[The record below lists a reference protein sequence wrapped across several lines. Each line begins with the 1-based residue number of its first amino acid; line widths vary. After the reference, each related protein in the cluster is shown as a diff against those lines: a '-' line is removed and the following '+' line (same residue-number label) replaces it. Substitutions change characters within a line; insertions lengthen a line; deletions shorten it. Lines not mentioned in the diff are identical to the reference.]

1 MREDKLT
8 ELLTKLADL
17 TNEPVR
23 PDLAED
29 IRRQIPQRLIRHK
42 VNWNTFSIIVDLR
55 LSRSVAAAVIIITLF
70 FWGTFLGAWN
80 TTAGQIYQD
89 SKLLIGYGFAGEN
102 IGRSDVL
109 ASLETLQK
117 QLSEQGRRAVFYGE
131 GVDSDDAYSVLM
143 HWKLPDDQ
151 YRVVFNDLSVR
162 TVSPAVLI
170 RLQAYM
176 LEQRA
181 DR

>member
-23 PDLAED
+23 PDLDED

-42 VNWNTFSIIVDLR
+42 VNWNAISIGDLR
-55 LSRSVAAAVIIITLF
+55 LSRFVAAAAIIITLF
-70 FWGTFLGAWN
+70 FCGTFVGAWN
-80 TTAGQIYQD
+80 TTAGQIYRD

-109 ASLETLQK
+109 ASLEALQQ
-117 QLSEQGRRAVFYGE
+117 QLSEQGRRAVFYSE
-131 GVDSDDAYSVLM
+131 GVDRDDMYSVLM
-143 HWKLPDDQ
+143 HWKLADGQ
-151 YRVVFNDLSVR
+151 YRVLFNDLSVR